1 MTLDVAWADRWA
13 RLSAERI
20 AEAKDELTELDRQ
33 IGDGDHGLNMQR
45 GFTKVAEKLPA
56 VADKDIGQV
65 LKTTGM
71 TLLSSVG
78 GASGPLYG
86 TFFIRAAASSDAC
99 QSLTLGQLGKMLG
112 DGVEG
117 IVSRG
122 RAEPGDKTMC
132 DAWWPALAALQQAE
146 QQGLPLPEALDK
158 AVAALDSGIH
168 LLMVDVHPPGPR
180 DPDGIH
186 GVLMGEIGTEE
197 YALARER
204 PLTAAAYRAGPVVE
218 AFVTPFAVG
227 EAIPTMPLFLT
238 RENYVEVPLEATY
251 SAAWQD
257 VPPQYKQTLTA

>member
-1 MTLDVAWADRWA
+1 MLSKHQIVNWLLDCEHIF
-13 RLSAERI
+13 AEQR
-20 AEAKDELTELDRQ
+20 DYLTALDTD

-99 QSLTLGQLGKMLG
+99 QSLTLGQLGKMLS

-158 AVAALDSGIH
+158 AVAAAAA
-168 LLMVDVHPPGPR
+168 
-180 DPDGIH
+180 
-186 GVLMGEIGTEE
+186 GTEATIQMQAAWIFCGSRSQPKIHRPRKTDSMKKASSASSASGAPKMSPTNRE
-197 YALARER
+197 YSLQFM
-204 PLTAAAYRAGPVVE
+204 PNWNSW
-218 AFVTPFAVG
+218 
-227 EAIPTMPLFLT
+227 TMPVTTPMAKLIRKSL
-238 RENYVEVPLEATY
+238 P
-251 SAAWQD
+251 
-257 VPPQYKQTLTA
+257 

>member
-1 MTLDVAWADRWA
+1 MLSKHQIVNWLLDCEHIF
-13 RLSAERI
+13 AEQR
-20 AEAKDELTELDRQ
+20 DYLTALDTD

-86 TFFIRAAASSDAC
+86 TFFIRAAASTDAC
-99 QSLTLGQLGKMLG
+99 QSLSLSQLCKMLS

-132 DAWWPALAALQQAE
+132 DAWWPALAALQQA
-146 QQGLPLPEALDK
+146 QQQELPLKDALDK
-158 AVAALDSGIH
+158 AVAA
-168 LLMVDVHPPGPR
+168 
-180 DPDGIH
+180 
-186 GVLMGEIGTEE
+186 
-197 YALARER
+197 
-204 PLTAAAYRAGPVVE
+204 AAAGERDGACRTGVRWVSVQNMHFIRMGPPCSALITADCTDGVWVMVVWKTGSTGHC
-218 AFVTPFAVG
+218 F
-227 EAIPTMPLFLT
+227 
-238 RENYVEVPLEATY
+238 
-251 SAAWQD
+251 
-257 VPPQYKQTLTA
+257 